1 MLLLSSILALTV
13 VTAQDTAKR
22 AAPPTDSYADART
35 AELVQRARA
44 ARERNERLVT
54 SYTAT
59 VSQRIGVGIRAL
71 SRDRMLFRQELAAK
85 IAWQRDGKS
94 TIEVTGAREGIPVA
108 KRNDQIPDDLEDVR
122 WLVVNPAEDYL
133 RVTGMGDGKDGFV
146 YPLREGGER
155 DYTYAAGDSVVISL
169 PTGKR
174 VRLIELRVTPRRS
187 DWKLIAGSLW
197 FDADTYGIVRALF
210 RPARPFEL
218 RRDLDP
224 DDRKDTPQWVNATG
238 EVKFVTMEYG
248 LYENRWWM
256 IRYTAIDAVGTMGSW
271 LGIPFKM
278 ERVYADYEVAG
289 GTPPD
294 PNSTFRPAGTIRRA
308 KDDSAWAGR
317 DSVGRKALS
326 DSIRKSIDTCI
337 DQATSDDSMKAGG
350 GRRAVRVRIGHCTR
364 RRMEDSVLTVIV
376 PDDTLSLL
384 KSPTLGPPIL
394 AMGDLMSEDEI
405 KTLARSMPGLPKVPW
420 ATSIQLPR
428 GLGALVQH
436 ARYNRVE
443 ALSLGAGAKA
453 DFGRFRLEGTARI
466 GLADGRPN
474 ADLGFSTGGV
484 DTRARLAGYRRLAA
498 ANPDTRPFGVINSL
512 AGLFTHRD
520 DGQYFRTEGAE
531 LVVQNTTSGWWT
543 LRAYHER
550 QTAAKVETDFSIP
563 HLLGSDA
570 RFQPNIT
577 ADRATQTGA
586 SLTFRGTR
594 ALSRTFSLT
603 GELAGEGAAGDYEFG
618 RGSALIRGVITP
630 SGPLAFAV
638 SVAAGTSAGTVPVQS
653 RFFLGGPA
661 TLRGY
666 DGGVRSGSAF
676 WSGRVEVANSLPAAR
691 VSLFSDIGWAGDR
704 SALSTGKPLL
714 SAGIGASFLDGLVR
728 MDLSRGLRGPKGWRF
743 DFYLDGIL

>member
-1 MLLLSSILALTV
+1 MLLPSILALTIFV
-13 VTAQDTAKR
+13 AQDTTKR
-22 AAPPTDSYADART
+22 AAPPPDSYADART
-35 AELVQRARA
+35 AELVTRARA

-85 IAWQRDGKS
+85 IAWKRDGKS

-108 KRNDQIPDDLEDVR
+108 KRNDQIPEDLQDVR

-133 RVTGMGDGKDGFV
+133 RVTGMGDGNDGFV
-146 YPLREGGER
+146 YPLRDGGER
-155 DYTYAAGDSVVISL
+155 DYKYAAGDSTVIAL

-174 VRLIELRVTPRRS
+174 VRLVELRVTPRRS

-218 RRDLDP
+218 RRDADP
-224 DDRKDTPQWVNATG
+224 DDKDDVPEWVNATG

-278 ERVYADYEVAG
+278 ERVYADYEVEG

-294 PNSTFRPAGTIRRA
+294 PNSTYRPAGTIHRA
-308 KDDSAWAGR
+308 ESDPEWAGLDSA
-317 DSVGRKALS
+317 GRKAKT
-326 DSIRKSIDTCI
+326 DSLHKVFDKCI
-337 DQATSDDSMKAGG
+337 DNATSDDSMKTAG
-350 GRRAVRVRIGHCTR
+350 GRRETRIRVGRCTR

-376 PDDTLSLL
+376 PADTLSLL

-394 AMGDLMSEDEI
+394 AMGDLMSENEL
-405 KTLARSMPGLPKVPW
+405 KTLARSMPGLPKAPW
-420 ATSIQLPR
+420 AASIQLPK
-428 GLGALVQH
+428 GLGALAQH

-443 ALSLGAGAKA
+443 ALSLGAGAKV
-453 DFGRFRLEGTARI
+453 DFGRLRLDGTARV
-466 GLADGRPN
+466 GLADGWPN
-474 ADLGFSTGGV
+474 VDLGLSPGGV
-484 DTRARLAGYRRLAA
+484 NTRARVAGYRRLAA

-512 AGLFTHRD
+512 SGLFTHRD
-520 DGQYFRTEGAE
+520 DGQYFRAQGAE
-531 LVVQNTTSGWWT
+531 FVVQNTNSGWWS

-550 QTAAKVETDFSIP
+550 QTTAKVETDFSIP
-563 HLLGSDA
+563 HLFGSDA
-570 RFQPNIT
+570 VFQPNIT

-586 SLTFRGTR
+586 SLTLRGTR
-594 ALSRTFSLT
+594 AFSRTVSLT
-603 GELAGEGAAGDYEFG
+603 GEVAGEGATGDYDFG
-618 RGSALIRGVITP
+618 RGSALIRGLITP
-630 SGPLAFAV
+630 SGPIAFAV
-638 SVAAGTSAGTVPVQS
+638 SAAAGTSAGTVPVQG

-666 DGGVRSGSAF
+666 DGGVLSGSAF

-704 SALSTGKPLL
+704 AAFGNGKPLL
-714 SAGIGASFLDGLVR
+714 SAGVGASFLDGLVR